1 MIYLDNAATSFP
13 KPDAVWQAISKYG
26 QEIGASPGRG
36 SYEAALKAGR
46 LVLQTRKKLA
56 ALLDAAN
63 PLDIIFTPNATYAL
77 NLALKGLL
85 KAGDYVVTTK
95 LEHSSVLRPLLYL
108 QKKKKV
114 NVEFINCSP
123 EGELNFN
130 HFKLL
135 LDKKPKLV
143 VLTHAS
149 NVLGSILPIAKVTEM
164 AHQVGAKV
172 LVDAAQTAGCVPLS
186 VSKSGL
192 DMLAFTG
199 HKSLL
204 GPQGAGGLYIAPDL
218 EIEELIQ
225 GGTGGSSGLE
235 QPLVRP
241 DRYESGTLN
250 TPAIVGLGAALDFVQ
265 QKGVDSIFQTDKEKV
280 WYFMDK
286 LLSLK
291 KVQLFGPKVGIE
303 RVPLIALKIKGLPSQ
318 QAAYFLDKEY
328 KIAVRG
334 GLHCAP
340 SAHMLLGTEAEGLVR
355 FSISYFTTYSELDY
369 AFTAVKDLTEKTL
382 S

>member
-13 KPDAVWQAISKYG
+13 NPDAVWQAISKYG

-108 QKKKKV
+108 QKKKQVK
-114 NVEFINCSP
+114 VEFINCSP

-130 HFKLL
+130 HFKFL

-355 FSISYFTTYSELDY
+355 FSISYFTSYSELDY

>member
-13 KPDAVWQAISKYG
+13 KPDVVWQAVLSYG
-26 QEIGASPGRG
+26 QEVGASPGRG
-36 SYEAALKAGR
+36 SYHAALEAGR
-46 LVLQTRKKLA
+46 LVLQVRKKLA
-56 ALLDAAN
+56 QFFEIAN

-85 KAGDYVVTTK
+85 KSGDCVITTK

-108 QKKKKV
+108 QKKQQIKI
-114 NVEFINCSP
+114 EFINCSR
-123 EGELNFN
+123 EGELDLN
-130 HFKLL
+130 HLKLL
-135 LDKKPKLV
+135 LTKKPKLV
-143 VLTHAS
+143 VLTHGS
-149 NVLGSILPIAKVTEM
+149 NVLGSILPIAEVTKM
-164 AHQVGAKV
+164 AHKAGAKV
-172 LVDAAQTAGCVPLS
+172 LVDAAQTAGCLPLS
-186 VSKSGL
+186 VSKTGL

-204 GPQGAGGLYIAPDL
+204 GPQGVGGLYISPDL
-218 EIEELIQ
+218 DVEELVQ

-250 TPAIVGLGAALDFVQ
+250 TPAIVGLGAALDFLQ
-265 QKGVDSIFQTDKEKV
+265 QKGVMPTFKEEKEKI

-286 LLSLK
+286 LLTLK
-291 KVQLFGPKVGIE
+291 QVELFGPKIGVE
-303 RVPLIALKIKGLPSQ
+303 RLPLIALKIKGFPSQ
-318 QAAYFLDKEY
+318 QAAYYLDKNY

-340 SAHMLLGTEAEGLVR
+340 AAHMLLGTEAEGLVR
-355 FSISYFTTYSELDY
+355 FSISSFTSYSDLDQ
-369 AFTAVKDLTEKTL
+369 AFAAVKDLIAKT
-382 S
+382 